1 MPLDERSLPVY
12 ATPTLYADV
21 IVPRHIAKAFT
32 YVVPPA
38 LAQTVAIGQ
47 RVLVPFGSSM
57 LEGAV
62 ISLSDQ
68 PPMGMKAVYLKEI
81 RSLAGGTD
89 DPELSPAR
97 LDLSRAIAEYYVAPW
112 GQCLR
117 LVQPKTPAKRARPLR
132 YVATDQARPST
143 QQGDREGEADWALL
157 ETMPPEPDRSWT
169 TRVTACLHASQ
180 ARKIVLCA
188 PWEDQISRLADA
200 IQQTHAIGKS
210 AIVLAGEIAR
220 AEWLGRLLSTL
231 TDLSITIVPTSSAPD
246 IWTGNRGTTPSV
258 IVGTR
263 SAVFAPLPSIGLI
276 WVDREEDP
284 AFKEPQEPRY
294 HAREVA
300 WMRAQGEGALV
311 VLASAHPSLE
321 SACDQGAETY
331 AVSPDQAHRPS
342 IELVDLNQEPGGTLL
357 SRKLVAAIQ
366 EAVERKAGVLLFLN
380 RKGYARTLVCRDC
393 GWMPRCPSCAVTL
406 AYSREAGKLSCRYC
420 GKADALPQS
429 CPTCKATRF
438 NTVGDGTE
446 RVELDARRLFPQ
458 ATIARLDGSSRHR
471 TAAARD
477 LWEGVRLGTW
487 DILIGTQALFQR
499 EPFPRRGL
507 VGILHADSGL
517 HVPDF
522 RAAERT
528 YQLLDKAVSCGRAA
542 TEGGRVIV
550 QTRLPSH
557 HAVQAILSADP
568 RRFYDEELAARRLL
582 NYPPA
587 CHLATLSASGKNRQ
601 EVEAAAREWKSR
613 LEGSL
618 DGTASIALLGPVP
631 AMGRLPKGHHRHQ
644 ILVKGTDRPLLCR
657 LIQGSVAHM
666 EGAYRR
672 GQVKFVVDV
681 DPVEMG

>member
-1 MPLDERSLPVY
+1 MDHSCGRQSSLQSGKQNYFV
-12 ATPTLYADV
+12 
-21 IVPRHIAKAFT
+21 R
-32 YVVPPA
+32 
-38 LAQTVAIGQ
+38 
-47 RVLVPFGSSM
+47 
-57 LEGAV
+57 
-62 ISLSDQ
+62 
-68 PPMGMKAVYLKEI
+68 PMG
-81 RSLAGGTD
+81 
-89 DPELSPAR
+89 
-97 LDLSRAIAEYYVAPW
+97 
-112 GQCLR
+112 
-117 LVQPKTPAKRARPLR
+117 
-132 YVATDQARPST
+132 DQ
-143 QQGDREGEADWALL
+143 
-157 ETMPPEPDRSWT
+157 
-169 TRVTACLHASQ
+169 V
-180 ARKIVLCA
+180 
-188 PWEDQISRLADA
+188 SRLADA

-210 AIVLAGEIAR
+210 AIILAGEIAR

-231 TDLSITIVPTSSAPD
+231 TGLAITIVSGSSASD
-246 IWTGNRGTTPSV
+246 RQKDQRGTTPSV
-258 IVGTR
+258 IIGTR

-300 WMRAQGEGALV
+300 WMRAQGEGALM

-321 SACDQGAETY
+321 SAFDPGAETY
-331 AVSPDQAHRPS
+331 AISPEPACRPS

-357 SRKLVAAIQ
+357 SSKLVAAIQ

-406 AYSREAGKLSCRYC
+406 AYSREAGNLTCRYC
-420 GKADALPQS
+420 GETDALPQS
-429 CPTCKATRF
+429 CQNCNAARF

-458 ATIARLDGSSRHR
+458 AKIARLDGGRLHR
-471 TAAARD
+471 AAAAYGI
-477 LWEGVRLGTW
+477 WEGVRLGTW

-499 EPFPRRGL
+499 EPFPRREL

-522 RAAERT
+522 RAAEHT
-528 YQLLDKAVSCGRAA
+528 YQLLDKAVSCGRPA
-542 TEGGRVIV
+542 TEGGRVII

-568 RRFYDEELAARRLL
+568 RRFYDEEMAARRLL

-587 CHLATLSASGKNRQ
+587 CHLATLSVAGRNRQ
-601 EVEAAAREWKSR
+601 EVEAAAIEWKSG
-613 LEGSL
+613 LEESL
-618 DGTASIALLGPVP
+618 DGRASTALLGPVP

-644 ILVKGTDRPLLCR
+644 ILMKGTDRPLLCR
-657 LIQGSVAHM
+657 LIQGSVERM
-666 EGAYRR
+666 EDTHRR
-672 GQVKFVVDV
+672 GQIKFVVDI